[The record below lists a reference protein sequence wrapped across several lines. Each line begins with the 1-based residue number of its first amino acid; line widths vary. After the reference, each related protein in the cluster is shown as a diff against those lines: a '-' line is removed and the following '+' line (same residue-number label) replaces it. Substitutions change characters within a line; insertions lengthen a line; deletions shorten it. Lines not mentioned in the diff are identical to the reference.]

1 MGLLGMALEG
11 GGARGSYQAG
21 AAKALIENGYHFN
34 GFVGTSIGAINS
46 ALLAQGELETMIELW
61 NTTEVS
67 SLFDIDDEIVK
78 YIINMQFDMLDMVKI
93 QSLFTKMLAER
104 GADTSKIRK
113 MLDDIIDEKKIRQS
127 GNDFGLVTVAL
138 PDLRPYE
145 VMLDE
150 ISEGKLVDYIMASS
164 CFPGF
169 KAAQIGPKTFI
180 DGGFYDNL
188 PINMLAK
195 RGYKEIYALRTFAP
209 GIIRKLE
216 YADVEVKT
224 IKPSD
229 DLGLLMYFSSEQA
242 KININLGYFD
252 TIKMINRLTGFKY
265 YLKPISDDTAFDILK
280 KLDDVVIAGIS
291 KPIGINEAPN
301 RKLFFERTI
310 PSLSSKLKLPK
321 GSNYSDFLVAALEY
335 IALKWNVPRF
345 ELYDF
350 SSFYRTIR
358 TAVDAT
364 PRKKEELN
372 PLDTSVLR
380 LIAAICPTYA
390 VD

>member
-1 MGLLGMALEG
+1 MSLLGMALEG

-21 AAKALIENGYHFN
+21 AAKALIENGYRFN

-46 ALLAQGELETMIELW
+46 ALLAQGELKTMLELW

-67 SLFDIDDEIVK
+67 TLFDIDDEIVK

-113 MLDDIIDEKKIRQS
+113 MLEEIVDEKAIRKS

-138 PDLRPYE
+138 PDLRPCE

-150 ISEGKLVDYIMASS
+150 ITEGKLIDYIMASS

-169 KAAQIGPKTFI
+169 KAAQIGSKTYI
-180 DGGFYDNL
+180 DGGFYDNM

-195 RGYKEIYALRTFAP
+195 RGYKEIFALRTFSP

-216 YADVEVKT
+216 YADVVVKT

-229 DLGLLMYFSSEQA
+229 DIGL
-242 KININLGYFD
+242 
-252 TIKMINRLTGFKY
+252 
-265 YLKPISDDTAFDILK
+265 
-280 KLDDVVIAGIS
+280 
-291 KPIGINEAPN
+291 
-301 RKLFFERTI
+301 
-310 PSLSSKLKLPK
+310 
-321 GSNYSDFLVAALEY
+321 
-335 IALKWNVPRF
+335 
-345 ELYDF
+345 
-350 SSFYRTIR
+350 
-358 TAVDAT
+358 
-364 PRKKEELN
+364 
-372 PLDTSVLR
+372 
-380 LIAAICPTYA
+380 
-390 VD
+390 

>member
-21 AAKALIENGYHFN
+21 AAKALVENGYRFN

-67 SLFDIDDEIVK
+67 TLFDIDDEIVK
-78 YIINMQFDMLDMVKI
+78 YIVNMQFDMLDMVKI
-93 QSLFTKMLAER
+93 QSLFTKMLAAR

-113 MLDDIIDEKKIRQS
+113 ILEDIVDEKKIRQS

-138 PDLRPYE
+138 PDLKPYE
-145 VMLDE
+145 VMLDD
-150 ISEGKLVDYIMASS
+150 ISDGKLVDYIMASS

-169 KAAQIGPKTFI
+169 KAAQIGPRTFI
-180 DGGFYDNL
+180 DGGFYDNM
-188 PINMLAK
+188 PMNMLAK
-195 RGYKEIYALRTFAP
+195 RGYKEIYAIRTFSP
-209 GIIRKLE
+209 GIIHKIE
-216 YADVEVKT
+216 YADVVVKT

-242 KININLGYFD
+242 KININLGYYD
-252 TIKMINRLTGFKY
+252 VIRNIRNLVGFKY
-265 YLKPISDDTAFDILK
+265 YLTPISEDTVFDILK
-280 KLDDVVIAGIS
+280 KLDDVVITGIS
-291 KPIGINEAPN
+291 KPIGINDAPN

-310 PSLSSKLKLPK
+310 PSLSSKLKLAK
-321 GSNYSDFLVAALEY
+321 GSSYSDFLIAAMEY

-345 ELYDF
+345 EIYDYN
-350 SSFYRTIR
+350 SFYHAIR
-358 TAVDAT
+358 TTVDAT
-364 PRKKEELN
+364 PRKKVELN
-372 PLDTSVLR
+372 PLDISLLR
-380 LIAAICPTYA
+380 FIAAIGC
-390 VD
+390 